1 MHLRI
6 ISSVISETGQL
17 QRTRLVSLKFQP
29 FELFPILKFSFYSQI
44 LASDMIARLIN
55 FPKLLFATFK
65 PN

>member
-6 ISSVISETGQL
+6 ISLVISETGQV

-44 LASDMIARLIN
+44 LASDMIAHHSIN
-55 FPKLLFATFK
+55 FSQIIVRNF
-65 PN
+65 